1 MSRLR
6 NDTMREKVAE
16 LRARGFSYWEVSQQ
30 LHIQPSMVR
39 YYANNIIEK
48 RKNKIQNKKSELS
61 TVAVDIDK
69 MDKNIQ

>member
-6 NDTMREKVAE
+6 NDIMREKVNE

-39 YYANNIIEK
+39 YYTTNAIEK
-48 RKNKIQNKKSELS
+48 RKNKIQNKKLEMSN
-61 TVAVDIDK
+61 VAVDK
-69 MDKNIQ
+69 GENV

>member
-1 MSRLR
+1 MSRIR

-39 YYANNIIEK
+39 YYASNVIEK
-48 RKNKIQNKKSELS
+48 RRKRLAKTERR
-61 TVAVDIDK
+61 
-69 MDKNIQ
+69 